1 MGRWSMIR
9 ERDRLRER
17 LEGHM
22 NGGCDVHV
30 GRISRGW
37 EGSMSR
43 VARSVT
49 LVMSL
54 YVLSVSGI
62 GFDGDDDD
70 SCVKSQTDS
79 RITAVWQMGK
89 ALRRKD
95 HVRVN

>member
-1 MGRWSMIR
+1 
-9 ERDRLRER
+9 
-17 LEGHM
+17 
-22 NGGCDVHV
+22 
-30 GRISRGW
+30 
-37 EGSMSR
+37 MSR

-70 SCVKSQTDS
+70 DSCVKSQTDS
-79 RITAVWQMGK
+79 RTTAVWRTGK

-95 HVRVN
+95 HVRAS

>member
-1 MGRWSMIR
+1 
-9 ERDRLRER
+9 
-17 LEGHM
+17 M

-62 GFDGDDDD
+62 GFDDDDDD
-70 SCVKSQTDS
+70 SCVKNQTDS
-79 RITAVWQMGK
+79 RINVAN
-89 ALRRKD
+89 AESFAEKD